1 MGELRRVLCGT
12 PVHPSLFVGRLRKA
26 SLSRSETKSCP
37 ALITL
42 RCHPPERYSG
52 AQQNTLRS
60 RPTKREGCTGVPQS
74 TLRSSPIPTPL
85 LRMPRRVFYGTGESK
100 GGPS

>member
-12 PVHPSLFVGRLRKA
+12 PVHPSLFVGRLRKV

-52 AQQNTLRS
+52 APQNTLRS
-60 RPTKREGCTGVPQS
+60 RPTESGGNTGVPQS
-74 TLRSSPIPTPL
+74 ALRSSPIFTPL
-85 LRMPRRVFYGTGESK
+85 LRMPRGELHGTEESK
-100 GGPS
+100 AGPS

>member
-12 PVHPSLFVGRLRKA
+12 PVHPSLFCGAAPQSVLRSARVSLWRMASQSNQCRTTLGFRLYRDA
-26 SLSRSETKSCP
+26 
-37 ALITL
+37 
-42 RCHPPERYSG
+42 
-52 AQQNTLRS
+52 LRS
-60 RPTKREGCTGVPQS
+60 RPTKREGCTGVSQS

-100 GGPS
+100 GDPS